1 MAFNILVVDDSKT
14 MQAVIA
20 KTLNLSGLPVG
31 ELLQAGNGREGL
43 ETLRRH
49 WIDIVFADI
58 NMPVMNGIR
67 MVEEMRADAVLRSIP
82 IVVIS
87 TEGNE
92 DRIQALRDQGIR
104 AFLRKPFRPEI
115 LKQTVEEILGVRHA

>member
-31 ELLQAGNGREGL
+31 ELFQAGNGQEGL
-43 ETLRRH
+43 RTLREH
-49 WIDIVFADI
+49 WIDLVFADI

-67 MVEEMRADAVLRSIP
+67 MVETMRADAVLRSIP
-82 IVVIS
+82 VVVIS
-87 TEGNE
+87 TEGNG

-104 AFLRKPFRPEI
+104 AFLRKPFRPES
-115 LKQTVEEILGVRHA
+115 LRQTVEEILGVRHA